1 MSPVP
6 HGNVMSVD
14 GRNWNAFVILDAGG
28 NAMRWA
34 RQAFHEDKY
43 SYEQIVQRAQSAPD
57 RFRSVAPGLVAPIP
71 LEIIIA

>member
-1 MSPVP
+1 
-6 HGNVMSVD
+6 MSVD

-34 RQAFHEDKY
+34 RRAFHEDKY

-57 RFRSVAPGLVAPIP
+57 RFRSVAPRLVVPIP

>member
-1 MSPVP
+1 
-6 HGNVMSVD
+6 MSVD

-34 RQAFHEDKY
+34 RRAFHEDKY

-57 RFRSVAPGLVAPIP
+57 RFPISCSRFGGTYPFGNHYCLRSG
-71 LEIIIA
+71 

>member
-1 MSPVP
+1 
-6 HGNVMSVD
+6 MSVD

-34 RQAFHEDKY
+34 RRAFHEDKY
-43 SYEQIVQRAQSAPD
+43 SYQRAQSAPD